1 MRFRLWSSSKGSVGI
16 RGKRGDW
23 RMAPGVIV
31 RPDAVDSYNGNS
43 AVGAMVFVDP
53 ESTEGA
59 WLKIS
64 LREDITMVRH
74 ATLVSLGPASSR
86 SDAVRV

>member
-1 MRFRLWSSSKGSVGI
+1 MDRTPRWYLWDGASSRWDAVRVGFAPRASRDQIVVVVEGTVGI

-31 RPDAVDSYNGNS
+31 RPDAVHSYNGNG

-53 ESTEGA
+53 ESA
-59 WLKIS
+59 
-64 LREDITMVRH
+64 
-74 ATLVSLGPASSR
+74 P
-86 SDAVRV
+86 RVCG